1 MTEMETKTTESSTT
15 EVLDISKRHVD
26 VEKAIR
32 DKNPKVAKR
41 LPGFVYRYLR
51 RVIHEK
57 RINEIFYE
65 HRDKPG
71 LPFLDVALNKELGA
85 IINARGLENIP
96 DSGRCIVA
104 ANHPLGGIDGM
115 ALMHVIGQK
124 FDNIKFPVNDILMGV
139 PQLRSLFVPIN
150 KMRNRNKKENIN
162 RVNEMFASDA
172 IIPYFP
178 AGLVSR
184 KKWFSKEIR
193 DLEWKKSVLIGA
205 QEHNRVII
213 PTHIDGRNSNFFYR
227 LANYRKL
234 FGVKANIEMLY
245 LVDEM
250 MKQKNK
256 NINITFGKPLQ
267 PETFDKSIMDL
278 KKWVGILKEHVYEL
292 ENNPEAS
299 FSELVSKHTR
309 QS

>member
-1 MTEMETKTTESSTT
+1 MTEMETKTTSTET
-15 EVLDISKRHVD
+15 GEILDISKRHVD

-41 LPGFVYRYLR
+41 LPKFVYRYLR

-57 RINEIFYE
+57 RINEIFYK

-71 LPFLDVALNKELGA
+71 LPFLDVSLNDELGVL
-85 IINARGLENIP
+85 INARGLDNIP
-96 DSGRCIVA
+96 ESGRCIVA

-115 ALMHVIGQK
+115 ALMHVLGQK
-124 FDNIKFPVNDILMGV
+124 FDDIKFPVNDILMGV
-139 PQLRSLFVPIN
+139 PQLKSLFVPIN

-184 KKWFSKEIR
+184 KKWFSKEIK

-205 QEHNRVII
+205 QEHNRLIV

-234 FGVKANIEMLY
+234 FGIKANIEMLY

-256 NINITFGKPLQ
+256 HINITFGKPLP
-267 PETFDKSIMDL
+267 PETFDRRIHDL
-278 KKWVGILKEHVYEL
+278 KKWVDILKEHVYEL
-292 ENNPEAS
+292 EKNPEAS
-299 FSELVSKHTR
+299 FEDVAAKYAK
-309 QS
+309 